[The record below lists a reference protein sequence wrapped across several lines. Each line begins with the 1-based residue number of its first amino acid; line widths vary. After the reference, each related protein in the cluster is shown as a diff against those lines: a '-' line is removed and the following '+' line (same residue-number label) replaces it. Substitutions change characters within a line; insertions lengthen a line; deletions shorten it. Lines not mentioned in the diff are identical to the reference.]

1 MLIFLTLKKL
11 AEFSRGGLL
20 GILFL
25 ELSHGL
31 QIPLKVSDAND

>member
-11 AEFSRGGLL
+11 TYFSCGNLL

-25 ELSHGL
+25 ELFHGL